1 MSYTKCQE
9 ADDETDGYWE
19 GKREYEEENFGG
31 IESDSYGTALSE
43 NQRETKFCQQR
54 TSLEENV
61 KTEQEAGGE
70 MEREQEEERV
80 DVFDPFSF
88 PSASLS
94 ADRRGKRD
102 YSLQRRGQTSTL

>member
-1 MSYTKCQE
+1 MTRQM
-9 ADDETDGYWE
+9 GI
-19 GKREYEEENFGG
+19 GKERGNTRREYEEENFGG

-80 DVFDPFSF
+80 DVLVFRLP
-88 PSASLS
+88 L
-94 ADRRGKRD
+94 
-102 YSLQRRGQTSTL
+102 

>member
-80 DVFDPFSF
+80 DMLVF
-88 PSASLS
+88 SLP
-94 ADRRGKRD
+94 
-102 YSLQRRGQTSTL
+102 L